1 MATASIRINQ
11 ATNDSPIGVAGR
23 SRDDIDAGDVVQLRN
38 ADDTGVRSWRWR
50 IVDQPEDSIAA
61 LSNPVSA
68 APTFTPDAY
77 GSYLIELVVNEGRTG
92 EVDRRVVAVRDTLGL
107 RVPAAGE
114 AAEANWPIDGEPN
127 ARGYQPEFERMRLLL
142 NDLQSQILADTRVEV
157 YEVIFYY
164 ETPQTI
170 SNGLILLDGLTWTAA
185 NVANSST
192 FAVVDEI
199 GIRVT
204 HDTGVATEISGAN
217 TAPQIRIQLRDLIP
231 AYDPTHRYLFMVSYT
246 WEGEPDEAG
255 ERFSIGFQS
264 FAEEPYA
271 GTPARFIGAT
281 SIFVSNDDGAEVRH
295 EAEDTNST
303 TSTFATPGSIMAV
316 YLIDGR
322 TIETYMH
329 NSGIWPDLEELTP
342 VAIQRSADAEVGG
355 ESSLTHPETWFTMAL
370 AATGTTA
377 THTVAIEGLRIMRML

>member
-11 ATNDSPIGVAGR
+11 AANDTPTGVAGR
-23 SRDDIDAGDVVQLRN
+23 SRDDITAGDVVQLLN

-50 IVDQPEDSIAA
+50 IVDRPEASTVT

-114 AAEANWPIDGEPN
+114 AAEANWLIGGEPN
-127 ARGYQPEFERMRLLL
+127 DRGYQPEFERMRLLL
-142 NDLQSQILADTRVEV
+142 NDLQTQIDADPRIVV
-157 YEVIFYY
+157 YEVSFFY

-170 SNGLILLDGLTWTAA
+170 SDGSVVLDDLTWTAD

-199 GIRVT
+199 GIRIT
-204 HDTGVATEISGAN
+204 HDNGVATEISGAD
-217 TAPQIRIQLRDLIP
+217 TAPQIRIPLGDLIP
-231 AYDPTHRYLFMVSYT
+231 NYDPTHRYLFMVSYQ
-246 WEGEPDEAG
+246 WEGSPDEAG

-264 FAEEPYA
+264 FAEAPYA
-271 GTPARFIGAT
+271 GTTARFIGAT
-281 SIFVSNDDGAEVRH
+281 SVFVSNDDGDLVRH

-303 TSTFATPGSIMAV
+303 TTVFAASDLVMAV
-316 YLIDGR
+316 HLLDGR
-322 TIETYMH
+322 TIETY
-329 NSGIWPDLEELTP
+329 SGDRAFPDLDELVP
-342 VAIQRSADAEVGG
+342 VAVQRSDDAEVGG
-355 ESSLTHPETWFTMAL
+355 ESSLTHPDTWFTMAL

-377 THTVAIEGLRIMRML
+377 THSVAIEGLRIIRMV